1 MKNFSDSAI
10 IKTRGYKMNDF
21 NKGYYTGYEN
31 AMNDMKAYI
40 TKQLINNS
48 KAEKANYSPS
58 WPSYDDQGKAIGIQG
73 YVTVPE
79 YNAQYLGSVQR
90 TTSFANKDYE
100 SKGAEGIPYDY
111 GYQGNGPTG
120 PIGYMP

>member
-10 IKTRGYKMNDF
+10 MKTRGYKMNDF
-21 NKGYYTGYEN
+21 NRGYYTGYEN

-48 KAEKANYSPS
+48 KAEKENYSPS
-58 WPSYDDQGKAIGIQG
+58 WSSYDDQGNAVGIQG
-73 YVTVPE
+73 FMGLMNSCDCCNPNQ
-79 YNAQYLGSVQR
+79 YNTQQLGPIQ
-90 TTSFANKDYE
+90 
-100 SKGAEGIPYDY
+100 GATGIPYNY
-111 GYQGNGPTG
+111 GYMGNGPTG